1 MSDSESIPTQS
12 VQGAPSWRLASDVVE
27 AFITCKAGHLAPV
40 TFQTARGP
48 VQPFAVAPWAPAGE
62 TLPAGTPGLL
72 TSLRGD
78 FFCLPFGG
86 NGKPWHGE
94 RHPPHGETA
103 GTPWTA
109 LESTV
114 VGNRSRFVA
123 ELKPKVRAGRVVK
136 TIELKAGE
144 TNVYCRHEVTGFAGR
159 TSLGHHA
166 LLEIPEGG
174 VGSVALSP
182 WHQGRVCP
190 LPFEEPANRGYST
203 LKTGAKF
210 TRLNKVPLATGG
222 TTDVSQFPAHDGF
235 DDLVM
240 VSSKADEAFAWSTV
254 TVATHGYLWFSLRDP
269 RVLASTIL
277 WQSHG
282 GRHYAPW
289 SGRHRRVLGV
299 EDVTSYFHFGLAES
313 AGPNPLSAAGVPTA
327 IALRPNKT
335 FAVNYVMGIAALP
348 RRFDRVK
355 KIEPREGHL
364 LITPESGTVIEHPID
379 LTFFK

>member
-1 MSDSESIPTQS
+1 MSVSESVATQP
-12 VQGAPSWRLASDVVE
+12 VHGALSWRVASDLVE
-27 AFITCKAGHLAPV
+27 AFVTCKAGHLAPV
-40 TFQTARGP
+40 TFQTSRGP
-48 VQPFAVAPWAPAGE
+48 VQPFAIAPWAPAGDI
-62 TLPAGTPGLL
+62 LPAGTPGLL

-109 LESTV
+109 LESSE

-123 ELKPKVRAGRVVK
+123 ELRPTVRPGRVVK
-136 TIELKAGE
+136 TIELRRGE
-144 TNVYCRHEVTGFAGR
+144 TNVYCRHEITGFAGR

-174 VGSVALSP
+174 VGAVALSP
-182 WHQGRVCP
+182 WHRGQVCP
-190 LPFEEPANRGYST
+190 QPFELPANRGYST
-203 LKTGAKF
+203 LKTGATF
-210 TRLNKVPLATGG
+210 NRLSKVPLATGG
-222 TTDVSQFPAHDGF
+222 TTDVGAFPAHDGF

-240 VSSKADEAFAWSTV
+240 VSSRPDQALAWSTV
-254 TVATHGYLWFSLRDP
+254 TVATHGYLWFALRDP

-313 AGPNPLSAAGVPTA
+313 AGPNPLSAAGVPTVLT
-327 IALRPNKT
+327 LRPNRPL
-335 FAVNYVMGIAALP
+335 AVNYVMGIAALP

-355 KIEPREGHL
+355 RIDFKGDHIRIVPV
-364 LITPESGTVIEHPID
+364 SGAVIEHPVD
-379 LTFFK
+379 VSFLR

>member
-12 VQGAPSWRLASDVVE
+12 VHGASSWRLASDLVE
-27 AFITCKAGHLAPV
+27 AFVTCEAGHLAPV
-40 TFQTARGP
+40 TFQTSRGP
-48 VQPFAVAPWAPAGE
+48 VQPFAIAPWAPAGE
-62 TLPAGTPGLL
+62 LLPPETPGLL

-109 LESTV
+109 LESSSIGDRT
-114 VGNRSRFVA
+114 RLVA
-123 ELKPKVRAGRVVK
+123 EIRPRVRPGRVVK
-136 TIELKAGE
+136 TVELRTGE

-174 VGSVALSP
+174 VGMVALSP
-182 WHQGRVCP
+182 WHLGQVCP
-190 LPFEEPANRGYST
+190 QPFEQPASRGYST
-203 LKTGAKF
+203 LKTGARF
-210 TRLNKVPLATGG
+210 TSLAKVPLATGG
-222 TTDVSQFPAHDGF
+222 STDVSRFPAHDGF

-240 VSSKADEAFAWSTV
+240 VSARPKQPLAWSTV
-254 TVATHGYLWFSLRDP
+254 TVATHGYLWFALRDP

-313 AGPNPLSAAGVPTA
+313 ASPNPLSASGVPTVLS
-327 IALRPNKT
+327 LRSNRPLV
-335 FAVNYVMGIAALP
+335 VNYIMGVAALP

-355 KIEPREGHL
+355 SVEPRGDH
-364 LITPESGTVIEHPID
+364 IRIVPVSGTAIEHPVD
-379 LTFFK
+379 LAFLK